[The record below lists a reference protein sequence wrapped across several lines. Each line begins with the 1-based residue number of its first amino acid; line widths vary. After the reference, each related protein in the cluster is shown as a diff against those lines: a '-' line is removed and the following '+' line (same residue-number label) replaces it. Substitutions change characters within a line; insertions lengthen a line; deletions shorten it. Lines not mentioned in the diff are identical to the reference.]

1 MSTDTFEAG
10 GATASA
16 ADNQP
21 ATTGDLLR
29 ALRRIEARLA
39 EQSAAALG
47 REPAAS
53 FIGVSAA
60 TLDRL
65 TSAGKVKSVRV
76 SEGRVCWRRVDLEK
90 YLAELAE

>member
-1 MSTDTFEAG
+1 MSTDKNEAG
-10 GATASA
+10 DTAASA
-16 ADNQP
+16 VEDRP
-21 ATTGDLLR
+21 ATTDDLLR
-29 ALRRIEARLA
+29 ALRRIEARLS

-47 REPAAS
+47 RESAAN
-53 FIGVSAA
+53 FLGVSTA

-65 TSAGKVKSVRV
+65 TNAGKVKSVRV